1 MHAHASGPSRT
12 IVPTLRYRD
21 VAAAIDWL
29 CNAFDLERHLV
40 VPGED
45 GAIHYAQLTFGDG
58 MIMLGPVG
66 AQSAFDGLMT
76 QPADTGGAETQI
88 CYLFVEDAAAHCA
101 RARAAGAEIVLDIEE
116 EGGRGYSCRD
126 PEGHIWNFGTYD
138 PWKRPAGKAVE
149 PAEQERAP
157 PRAGAL
163 GRWVKR
169 TAVAMGVLIVM
180 AATAVIADGA
190 YGVGAWQPWESQT
203 QGAADGAADVP
214 ASVAREQVARAREA
228 GEAAEQAAKEARER
242 LARERSA
249 RETAERAAQ
258 EAREQ
263 LATVGAEQGGTEARE
278 LRERLAAAERTMA
291 ALRNE
296 LAAERI
302 AREAADRTTHQMRE
316 QLERETSSKEETE
329 RARQS
334 REKASKERA
343 GKEAAAKEAAERAAR
358 EAKEHAAREATE
370 RAAKEAAAKEAA
382 AKEAAAKEVAAK
394 EAREKE
400 AREKKE
406 RAAGAKRPA
415 MRRVYSEPQSKS
427 PPLINWFGG

>member
-138 PWKRPAGKAVE
+138 PWKRLVGKTGE
-149 PAEQERAP
+149 PDEEERAP
-157 PRAGAL
+157 PRSGTM

-180 AATAVIADGA
+180 AATAVIADWA
-190 YGVGAWQPWESQT
+190 YGVGAWQPWESET
-203 QGAADGAADVP
+203 QAADGTTDVP
-214 ASVAREQVARAREA
+214 ARIGREQLARAREA
-228 GEAAEQAAKEARER
+228 REAAEQRAKEARER
-242 LARERSA
+242 LVQERNA

-258 EAREQ
+258 ETREQ
-263 LATVGAEQGGTEARE
+263 LAKMAAEQGGKEGRE

-316 QLERETSSKEETE
+316 QLERETSSKEEAE
-329 RARQS
+329 RARQA
-334 REKASKERA
+334 REKASKERAAKEAA
-343 GKEAAAKEAAERAAR
+343 GKEAAAKEAAERTAK
-358 EAKEHAAREATE
+358 EAKEHAAREAAE
-370 RAAKEAAAKEAA
+370 RAAKEAAAKD
-382 AKEAAAKEVAAK
+382 
-394 EAREKE
+394 AREKE
-400 AREKKE
+400 AKEKASKE
-406 RAAGAKRPA
+406 RAAAARRPA

>member
-149 PAEQERAP
+149 PDQEERGP
-157 PRAGAL
+157 PGSGAL

-180 AATAVIADGA
+180 AATAVIADWA
-190 YGVGAWQPWESQT
+190 YGVGAWQPWESET
-203 QGAADGAADVP
+203 QGADGATDAP
-214 ASVAREQVARAREA
+214 ARIGREQLARAREA
-228 GEAAEQAAKEARER
+228 REAAEQAAKEARER
-242 LARERSA
+242 LAQERSA

-258 EAREQ
+258 ESREQ
-263 LATVGAEQGGTEARE
+263 LADGAEQGGKEGRE

-316 QLERETSSKEETE
+316 QLERETSSKEEAE
-329 RARQS
+329 RARQA

-343 GKEAAAKEAAERAAR
+343 GRRLRARKPRNAPPRRPRSTPPRKRRSALPRKQRPRRRPQRRPPPRKPRPRRRAR
-358 EAKEHAAREATE
+358 RRRESARSVPLPPSGQPCAGSIPSR
-370 RAAKEAAAKEAA
+370 RAS
-382 AKEAAAKEVAAK
+382 
-394 EAREKE
+394 
-400 AREKKE
+400 
-406 RAAGAKRPA
+406 
-415 MRRVYSEPQSKS
+415 RRR
-427 PPLINWFGG
+427 

>member
-29 CNAFDLERHLV
+29 CNAFGLERHLV

-149 PAEQERAP
+149 PDEEERAP

-180 AATAVIADGA
+180 AATAVIGDWA
-190 YGVGAWQPWESQT
+190 YGVGAWQPWESET
-203 QGAADGAADVP
+203 QGADGATEVP
-214 ASVAREQVARAREA
+214 ARIGREQVARAR
-228 GEAAEQAAKEARER
+228 EAAEQAAKEARER
-242 LARERSA
+242 LAQERSA

-258 EAREQ
+258 ETREQ
-263 LATVGAEQGGTEARE
+263 LAKLGAEQGGKEGRE
-278 LRERLAAAERTMA
+278 LRERLATAERTMA

-316 QLERETSSKEETE
+316 QLERETSSKEEAE

-343 GKEAAAKEAAERAAR
+343 GKEAAERAAR
-358 EAKEHAAREATE
+358 EAKEHAAREA
-370 RAAKEAAAKEAA
+370 AAKEADRVTREA
-382 AKEAAAKEVAAK
+382 AAK

-406 RAAGAKRPA
+406 RAATAKRPA

>member
-29 CNAFDLERHLV
+29 CNAFGLERHLV

-101 RARAAGAEIVLDIEE
+101 RAKAAGAEIVLDIEE

-149 PAEQERAP
+149 PDEEERAP

-180 AATAVIADGA
+180 AATAVIGDWA
-190 YGVGAWQPWESQT
+190 YGVGAWQPWESET
-203 QGAADGAADVP
+203 QGADGATEVP
-214 ASVAREQVARAREA
+214 ARIGREQLARAREA
-228 GEAAEQAAKEARER
+228 REAAEQAAKEARER
-242 LARERSA
+242 LAQERSA

-258 EAREQ
+258 ETREQ
-263 LATVGAEQGGTEARE
+263 LAKVGAEQGGKEGRE

-316 QLERETSSKEETE
+316 QLERETSSKDEAE
-329 RARQS
+329 RARQA

-343 GKEAAAKEAAERAAR
+343 AKEAAGKEAAERAAR
-358 EAKEHAAREATE
+358 EAKEHAAREAAE
-370 RAAKEAAAKEAA
+370 RAAKEAATKEAAAKEAA
-382 AKEAAAKEVAAK
+382 AKEAAAKE
-394 EAREKE
+394 AREKE
-400 AREKKE
+400 ARERKE
-406 RAAGAKRPA
+406 RAAAKRPA

>member
-149 PAEQERAP
+149 PDQEERAP

-180 AATAVIADGA
+180 AATAVIADWA
-190 YGVGAWQPWESQT
+190 YGVGAWQPWESET
-203 QGAADGAADVP
+203 QGADGATDVP
-214 ASVAREQVARAREA
+214 ARIGREQLARAREA
-228 GEAAEQAAKEARER
+228 REAAEQAAKEARER
-242 LARERSA
+242 LAQERSA

-258 EAREQ
+258 ETREQ
-263 LATVGAEQGGTEARE
+263 LAKAGGRARRQGGT
-278 LRERLAAAERTMA
+278 
-291 ALRNE
+291 
-296 LAAERI
+296 
-302 AREAADRTTHQMRE
+302 
-316 QLERETSSKEETE
+316 
-329 RARQS
+329 
-334 REKASKERA
+334 
-343 GKEAAAKEAAERAAR
+343 RAAR
-358 EAKEHAAREATE
+358 APRRRRADDGGAA
-370 RAAKEAAAKEAA
+370 
-382 AKEAAAKEVAAK
+382 
-394 EAREKE
+394 
-400 AREKKE
+400 
-406 RAAGAKRPA
+406 
-415 MRRVYSEPQSKS
+415 Q
-427 PPLINWFGG
+427 

>member
-29 CNAFDLERHLV
+29 CNAFGLERHLV

-149 PAEQERAP
+149 PDQEERAP

-180 AATAVIADGA
+180 AATAVIGDWA
-190 YGVGAWQPWESQT
+190 YGVGAWQPWESET
-203 QGAADGAADVP
+203 QGADGATDVP
-214 ASVAREQVARAREA
+214 ARSGASRWRGRGRPARRPSRRPRRPASGWRRRGARAR
-228 GEAAEQAAKEARER
+228 RP
-242 LARERSA
+242 SA
-249 RETAERAAQ
+249 RPRRPASSSQR
-258 EAREQ
+258 
-263 LATVGAEQGGTEARE
+263 LGAEQGGKEGRE

-296 LAAERI
+296 LAAERV

-316 QLERETSSKEETE
+316 QLERETSSKDEAE
-329 RARQS
+329 RARQA

-343 GKEAAAKEAAERAAR
+343 AKEAAGKEAAERAAR
-358 EAKEHAAREATE
+358 EAKEHAAREAAE
-370 RAAKEAAAKEAA
+370 RAAKEAATKEAAAKEAA
-382 AKEAAAKEVAAK
+382 AKEAAAKE
-394 EAREKE
+394 AREKE
-400 AREKKE
+400 ARERKE
-406 RAAGAKRPA
+406 RAAAKRPA